1 MAVSTMKFAIVVST
15 IMATLQSGNCQITAI
30 GPGFQETNS
39 LLRNVTNTSA
49 TVSYILQHVEQSLKN
64 QEDLHI
70 VTNIL
75 LQNSSST
82 ADYIASML
90 PEIILLLLS
99 QWRLENEYRND
110 TIDVLHSQL
119 DAQQDSHDETTTY
132 LHNQQHT
139 LTQVAETQTQM
150 AETQTQTLNKLSEIG
165 ETQTLILSQVVNLL
179 QMQSQQLENITS
191 TMNTMVSVLENQQ
204 EDVQNISRSLPI
216 VLEQQTTEI
225 ELLNQQLL
233 TMKNCCLEATA
244 DDYEVHVTR
253 AEMTTKEDAR
263 TTEKAAVSSFAP
275 DASTTATLTNL
286 PEILTPV
293 SPAEST
299 TGETVTQ
306 PESTT
311 PVSPA
316 ESTTGEE
323 VTQLESTTPVSP
335 AESTTEEEV
344 TQPESTTPV
353 TTPELTTGVAVTTE
367 AIDADQCLS
376 NPCLNGATCED
387 RVGSY
392 TCTCVPGWTGSNCDQ
407 DIDECSSYPCQNGG
421 TCEDGINEYTCQ
433 CAADYTGTHCEQ
445 NTTIIF
451 AGWLLAHQRTLQLY
465 WVWPSEFPVDGFQI
479 EYRLSGTDTW
489 NVIYAE
495 ANDRMVSLEGVTRG
509 KMYEVRISFI

>member
-1 MAVSTMKFAIVVST
+1 MAVSAMKFAIVVST
-15 IMATLQSGNCQITAI
+15 IMATLQSGNCQILAI

-90 PEIILLLLS
+90 PEIILLLLN

-119 DAQQDSHDETTTY
+119 DAQQDSHDETKTY

-139 LTQVAETQTQM
+139 LTQM
-150 AETQTQTLNKLSEIG
+150 AETQTQIAETQNRTLNKLSEIG

-216 VLEQQTTEI
+216 VLDQQANEI

-244 DDYEVHVTR
+244 DDYEVHVTK

-263 TTEKAAVSSFAP
+263 TTEKAAVSPFAP
-275 DASTTATLTNL
+275 DVASTTATLTNL

-299 TGETVTQ
+299 TEEEVTQ

-316 ESTTGEE
+316 
-323 VTQLESTTPVSP
+323 
-335 AESTTEEEV
+335 
-344 TQPESTTPV
+344 
-353 TTPELTTGVAVTTE
+353 ELTTGVAVTTE
-367 AIDADQCLS
+367 AIDANQCVS
-376 NPCLNGATCED
+376 NPCLNGATCTD

-392 TCTCVPGWTGSNCDQ
+392 TCTCVPDWTGINCDQ
-407 DIDECSSYPCQNGG
+407 G
-421 TCEDGINEYTCQ
+421 TFSN
-433 CAADYTGTHCEQ
+433 
-445 NTTIIF
+445 
-451 AGWLLAHQRTLQLY
+451 
-465 WVWPSEFPVDGFQI
+465 
-479 EYRLSGTDTW
+479 
-489 NVIYAE
+489 
-495 ANDRMVSLEGVTRG
+495 
-509 KMYEVRISFI
+509 FI